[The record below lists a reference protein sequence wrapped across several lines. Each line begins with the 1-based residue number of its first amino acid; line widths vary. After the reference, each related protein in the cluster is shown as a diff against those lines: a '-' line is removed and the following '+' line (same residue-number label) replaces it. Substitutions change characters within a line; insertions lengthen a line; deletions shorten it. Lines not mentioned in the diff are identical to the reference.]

1 MDPSA
6 VLLQITRGG
15 MLLCSLGI
23 LVRCLRSM
31 LRERF
36 EPETWGYLRAGGK
49 TLPITH
55 WENLLG
61 SSRGADLRLDMPGV
75 RRFHAVLRRS
85 DTGEWRIY
93 DVFARGGVKVN
104 GASVPR
110 GGSPVRGGDSIRLG
124 AHSVRFRQPDQ
135 GALAR
140 LEAKRSAAGGRI
152 SPGLTLLELTF
163 FQLFLAVQ
171 HALFAAPETVLSI
184 SLAFALLMLVQWC
197 CFRAMRLMGRSGF
210 EVETLAFYLSSV
222 GVSVAAS
229 SVPGE
234 MAKQALLLLLAVV
247 LFLLCGVWLRD
258 LHRTEK
264 LRLPVALGAL
274 ALLGINLLFGRE
286 INGARNWLTLGG
298 YSVQPSEL
306 VKVAYVYVGAAAM
319 DRLYRRGNL
328 FLFIAFSAL
337 CVGALALMGDFGTAL
352 IFFVCFLVVAI
363 LRSGSIATLFLSLAG
378 AGMAGMLALSVK
390 PYIARRFSSWGRAW
404 ADRWGAG
411 YQQTR
416 AMSAAAAGGLFGKG
430 AGAGWFH
437 DLRLNA
443 ASNTDL
449 VFGLVCE
456 ELGLIIALCCMAAML
471 ILCFFVLRSV
481 RNGRSA
487 YTAIASCAAMS
498 ILLFQMG
505 LNVFGSMDLLPF
517 TGVPFPFVSKG
528 GSSLLCSWMLLAFI
542 KSADNRKDASFAV
555 RPGQF
560 LVRRKGRAKA

>member
-1 MDPSA
+1 METSA
-6 VLLQITRGG
+6 VLLLISRAG
-15 MLLCSLGI
+15 MLLCSLGV

-31 LRERF
+31 LRERYD
-36 EPETWGYLRAGGK
+36 PETWGYLRAGGES
-49 TLPITH
+49 LPITH

-61 SSRGADLRLDMPGV
+61 SSRGADLRLNLPGI
-75 RRFHAVLRRS
+75 RRFQAVLRRS
-85 DTGEWRIY
+85 DKGEWRIH

-104 GASVPR
+104 GVPVPR
-110 GGSPVRGGDSIRLG
+110 GGSPVRSGDSIDLG
-124 AHSVRFRQPDQ
+124 GHGVRFHQPDQ
-135 GALAR
+135 GKLAR
-140 LEAKRSAAGGRI
+140 LDAARSAVGARI
-152 SPGLTLLELTF
+152 SPALTLLELTL
-163 FQLFLAVQ
+163 FQLFLILQ
-171 HALFAAPETVLSI
+171 HWLSAAPETVPGI
-184 SLAFALLMLVQWC
+184 TLAFVLLMILQWSC
-197 CFRAMRLMGRSGF
+197 YNAMRVMGRSGF
-210 EVETLAFYLSSV
+210 EVETLAFYLTGV
-222 GVSVAAS
+222 GFSVAAS
-229 SVPGE
+229 SAPQE
-234 MAKQALLLLLAVV
+234 MYKEALLLLLAVI
-247 LFLLCGVWLRD
+247 LFLLCGVWLRN
-258 LHRTEK
+258 LRRTEK
-264 LRLPVALGAL
+264 LRLPVALAAL
-274 ALLGINLLFGRE
+274 ALLGVNLLFGRE
-286 INGARNWLTLGG
+286 INGARNWLVLGG
-298 YSVQPSEL
+298 FSIQPSEF
-306 VKVAYVYVGAAAM
+306 VKLAFVYVGAATL
-319 DRLYRRGNL
+319 DKLYRRGNL

-337 CVGALALMGDFGTAL
+337 CVGALALLGDFGTAL
-352 IFFVCFLVVAI
+352 IFFVGFLVVAI

-378 AGMAGMLALSVK
+378 AGMAGMLVLSVK
-390 PYIARRFSSWGRAW
+390 PYIARRFASWGNAW

-430 AGAGWFH
+430 AGVGWFH

-456 ELGLIIALCCMAAML
+456 ELGLLIGLCCMAAVL
-471 ILCFFVLRSV
+471 ILAFFVLRSV

-528 GSSLLCSWMLLAFI
+528 GSSLLCCWTLMAFI

-560 LVRRKGRAKA
+560 FVRRNRRART